1 MHTQKRQKGGGGGGG
16 GGEERFDSLC
26 AAHQRTKNIDK
37 LKTYI

>member
-1 MHTQKRQKGGGGGGG
+1 MHTQKRQKGEGGG

-37 LKTYI
+37 LKTYV